1 MNVCKV
7 LSLRLP
13 ASTYDLGA
21 PGPASPGRARQPGGR
36 PGARPAVTRPGLP
49 GGAAGRERG
58 GMALRAGG
66 AAGLLALLVL
76 LLLASLASGSGNG
89 TSAKPTEAPSGDA
102 NWGLHDTESTK
113 IEYGECTV
121 TCGIGIR
128 EVLLTSGCP
137 AAETK
142 CIIGVEEC
150 EGPVDCGWGIPISKD
165 PECVKMPCIYIPPE
179 NRFKYIWKKLIQNQT
194 AHTLPNDRSTMEVCR
209 GNQSV
214 TYQCETRRKKG
225 SAIASV
231 KYTVHAKTEIQAEEP
246 KRIQTGYS
254 RKKTDAILIFCLVIG
269 IIVAVGVFSAMMLMI
284 LHWGVVKS
292 LWKSKSGQS
301 NQEKLTNKRSL
312 HNLE

>member
-1 MNVCKV
+1 
-7 LSLRLP
+7 
-13 ASTYDLGA
+13 
-21 PGPASPGRARQPGGR
+21 
-36 PGARPAVTRPGLP
+36 
-49 GGAAGRERG
+49 
-58 GMALRAGG
+58 MALRAGG
-66 AAGLLALLVL
+66 AAGLLALLLPL
-76 LLLASLASGSGNG
+76 LALLLPLLASLAAGSGNG

-102 NWGLHDTESTK
+102 NRGLHDTESTK

-150 EGPVDCGWGIPISKD
+150 EGPVDCGWGIPISKG
-165 PECVKMPCIYIPPE
+165 PECVKMLCIYIPPE

-194 AHTLPNDRSTMEVCR
+194 AHTLPNDTSIMEVCR
-209 GNQSV
+209 GNQLA
-214 TYQCETRRKKG
+214 TFQCETRRKKG

-254 RKKTDAILIFCLVIG
+254 RKERDAILIFCLVIG
-269 IIVAVGVFSAMMLMI
+269 IIVAVGVFSAMIFMI

-292 LWKSKSGQS
+292 LWKSKSGQD
-301 NQEKLTNKRSL
+301 NQEKLTNKKSL